1 MVVSKL
7 SIFRNSEKRVVE
19 RPVSRTGIDSLTRSH
34 HNRNFEISRRF
45 AERIHFLAGN
55 GDAVISELREDLFRG
70 RVFPQCCART
80 HIQPRRVARQPGL
93 SKRNEPRISLCRLLD
108 EIESLCEARSF
119 VQVNGSGLRDGHT
132 HSLRLSSPLS
142 CFLGHEG
149 MLLRVAVYFAKPI
162 TEGSTVRP
170 AKTAVGLGSEGCSS
184 TPLDSAM
191 VIARRIA
198 ASVALSSKRTLA
210 PSDWT
215 PSCDHKE
222 ARSTLTTGLYKN
234 YRPNCLDLDSRVSA
248 VRSIRSNC
256 LAGNFRHYWSNL
268 CTHLLNHTFRRV
280 DLCAGI
286 TIGQ

>member
-1 MVVSKL
+1 MDRWPYRDMDVLAGIVHGHARERHPMLPANQSAYASSRRGHGWQVASITIAHHEPFRVGRHEFPMVVSEL
-7 SIFRNSEKRVVE
+7 SILRNSEKRVIEVAI
-19 RPVSRTGIDSLTRSH
+19 SRTGIDSLTRSD

-70 RVFPQCCART
+70 CVFPQCCART

-142 CFLGHEG
+142 CFLCHEG

-162 TEGSTVRP
+162 TEGSTLRP
-170 AKTAVGLGSEGCSS
+170 PTTPVGLGSKGCSS
-184 TPLDSAM
+184 TPFVSAM
-191 VIARRIA
+191 VIARRLA
-198 ASVALSSKRTLA
+198 ASVGLSSKRPFA
-210 PSDWT
+210 PSDWRPT
-215 PSCDHKE
+215 CDHKE
-222 ARSTLTTGLYKN
+222 A
-234 YRPNCLDLDSRVSA
+234 
-248 VRSIRSNC
+248 
-256 LAGNFRHYWSNL
+256 
-268 CTHLLNHTFRRV
+268 
-280 DLCAGI
+280 
-286 TIGQ
+286 